1 MKKLKITLFF
11 HFNISNI
18 SNMFNELNNN
28 KEYVTSGYLLPV
40 IKTNFGKRFIIF
52 KGISTWKS
60 IPKII
65 KEKGTIQLFSKDYKK
80 HIMEN

>member
-1 MKKLKITLFF
+1 MYKLDNKLLPI
-11 HFNISNI
+11 NI
-18 SNMFNELNNN
+18 SNMFKKLNNN
-28 KEYVTSGYLLPV
+28 KEHITSGYLLPF

-52 KGISTWKS
+52 KGISTWKC

-65 KEKGTIQLFSKDYKK
+65 KEKGTIQLFSKYYKK